1 MAVLIVKESTASY
14 TRHIMYEL
22 RESAFQCP
30 LTHAHARTRTSRAAL
45 AHSTNLDPN
54 NLTDCVCEAD
64 LCPIFTP
71 ISSNSPLFSVTFVDT
86 VWYAA
91 LSVQQWILY
100 GQPMLACFM
109 LSPSIGCGR
118 RDKGWVAP
126 TVIWVNFYINKLINS
141 KTRGKKPLHYTA
153 QETSKSRAVA

>member
-1 MAVLIVKESTASY
+1 MS
-14 TRHIMYEL
+14 
-22 RESAFQCP
+22 
-30 LTHAHARTRTSRAAL
+30 AHARTRTSRAAL

-91 LSVQQWILY
+91 LGVQQWILY

-109 LSPSIGCGR
+109 RLSLHWLWEAWQRVGCT
-118 RDKGWVAP
+118 KGVVWV
-126 TVIWVNFYINKLINS
+126 TFDINNLINS
-141 KTRGKKPLHYTA
+141 KTRGKKTLHYTA
-153 QETSKSRAVA
+153 QETSKSQSVVKLTLNFNASTHTPKSNTNEEFFLVKYR